1 MKAANDLLGSS
12 LPWNSVPHHW
22 EVPPTHFYSSSKSN
36 PTSGARDEFPIKPQR
51 MG

>member
-22 EVPPTHFYSSSKSN
+22 EDAPPLMVTA
-36 PTSGARDEFPIKPQR
+36 PTPGARDEFPIEPQH